1 MENNIEIIKHK
12 IIVIQS
18 LKYPYK
24 ETGRDLYNNILR
36 YKQYYKN
43 DCSSEFYAIDNKQS
57 FLNTLKEIEKN
68 IADGEL
74 ITLHFETHGS
84 HDGVHLNSEE
94 FVTWEEFDDAV
105 RPINIK
111 TCNLLVVSM
120 AMCYGGALLSHINPD
135 KRAPYL
141 CFIGSYRELLE
152 EEIIEGYHMF
162 YESYSSP
169 LDISTAYKSLIS
181 IYEENK
187 NPYGL
192 FTQEFIFDETFNPDR
207 DPANF
212 KGLVE
217 MQCFKKFGDL
227 NPNNIQL
234 MECDLREF
242 FSNVKETKRDFFLF
256 KDVINND
263 KIES

>member
-1 MENNIEIIKHK
+1 MDNNIEIIKHR
-12 IIVIQS
+12 IIIIQS
-18 LKYPYK
+18 LKYPDK
-24 ETGRDLYNNILR
+24 ETGRDLYNDILR

-43 DCSSEFYAIDNKQS
+43 DCFSEFYDIDNKQS

-68 IADGEL
+68 IANGEL

-84 HDGVHLNSEE
+84 HNGVHLNSNE

-105 RPINIK
+105 RHINIK
-111 TCNLLVVSM
+111 TFNLLVVSM

-141 CFIGSYRELLE
+141 CFIGSYRELSE
-152 EEIIEGYHMF
+152 GEIVEGYHRF

-169 LDISTAYKSLIS
+169 LDISSAYKALVS
-181 IYEENK
+181 IYGEDK

-212 KGLVE
+212 KKMIE
-217 MQCFKKFGDL
+217 MQCLEKFGNL
-227 NPNNIQL
+227 NPNNLQL
-234 MECDLREF
+234 MDYSLREF
-242 FSNVKETKRDFFLF
+242 FSSVKKTKRDFFLF
-256 KDVINND
+256 KDLINND
-263 KIES
+263 NIEI